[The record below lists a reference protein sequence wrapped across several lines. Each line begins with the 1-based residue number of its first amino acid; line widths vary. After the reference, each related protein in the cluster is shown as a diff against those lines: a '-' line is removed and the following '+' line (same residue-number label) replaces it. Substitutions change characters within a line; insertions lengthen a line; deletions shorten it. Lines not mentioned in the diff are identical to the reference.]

1 MNLLFKPVTKENWE
15 TCVSLKVDESQKG
28 FVAENWYSIIEA
40 SFEKE
45 FFPTCIYV
53 GDMMIGF
60 LMYDRDPETKR
71 LEVSRFM
78 IDQNHQGKGYG
89 KASMTALLALIKET
103 YGPVDFY
110 TSAEPENEGAI
121 GLYESLGFERTGE
134 VMWGEVVLK
143 VTIT

>member
-1 MNLLFKPVTKENWE
+1 MNLLLKPVTKENWE
-15 TCVSLKVDESQKG
+15 ECVSLKVDESQKG

-45 FFPTCIYV
+45 FFPTCIYD
-53 GDMMIGF
+53 GDTMIGF

-78 IDQNHQGKGYG
+78 IDQNHQGRGYG
-89 KASMTALLALIKET
+89 KASMKALLALIKET

-110 TSAEPENEGAI
+110 TSAEPENKAAI
-121 GLYESLGFERTGE
+121 RLYETLGFERTGE
-134 VMWGEVVLK
+134 IMWDEVVLK
-143 VTIT
+143 VGME

>member
-1 MNLLFKPVTKENWE
+1 MDLLFKPVTKNNWE
-15 TCVSLKVDESQKG
+15 TCVSLKVDESQVG

-45 FFPTCIYV
+45 FFPTCIYE
-53 GDMMIGF
+53 GDKMVGF

-78 IDQNHQGKGYG
+78 IDHHYQGKGYG
-89 KASMTALLALIKET
+89 KASMRKLLALIKET
-103 YGPVDFY
+103 YGPTDFY
-110 TSAEPENEGAI
+110 TSAEPENVAAVR
-121 GLYESLGFERTGE
+121 LYESLGFERTGE

-143 VTIT
+143 VNIP